1 LWFDPRMDNA
11 PSRCLVVYTG
21 VAMTRDT
28 ISPLSLG
35 GRVVNRVYPL
45 AKDSPLDSNGF
56 YGETCGIAFHT
67 S

>member
-1 LWFDPRMDNA
+1 VVRSEDGQRTIALF
-11 PSRCLVVYTG
+11 SCLHRSGYDARHHFPTL
-21 VAMTRDT
+21 
-28 ISPLSLG
+28 PW

-56 YGETCGIAFHT
+56 YGEACGIAFHT